1 MQSRV
6 EDILMAIING
16 TSSSELP
23 PPQSRNEALLLRVLD
38 KINEGGGG
46 SLPIH
51 ICTSD
56 EYDHTTGVPTVS
68 SPDEGTL
75 YLVPASSA
83 TTGNLFDEW
92 VYVDSAWEKVGS
104 VNVDVDVPVQDVQ
117 VNGVSVLDA
126 QGVANVPVGS
136 KSNVGVYRI
145 GQGLQAYGNEYIL
158 TDPAT
163 NADVKTGSNIYKP
176 ISPSRQHDSA
186 FYGLAKAAGSDE
198 KDSAL
203 PVGQYTDAAKSAIS
217 QMLNGS
223 VAVTGATPTIT
234 ALPGIRYVCGE
245 VATLDITLPASGIVD
260 VVFESGSTPTV
271 LTVTPPTGQTV
282 KWANGFDPTALEAD
296 TTYELAIADG
306 VIGMATMYGPES
318 VKRMQSDWNQ
328 TDSTAVDYIRNKPNV
343 TTPHNFAYDGRDLS
357 TIFADADALY
367 NAYSVEN
374 YDNIHVGDYWPVTLN
389 GTYRD
394 YGQLSVPVGT
404 TYYSDTELTTEAG
417 VIDQIY
423 TAEGVQ
429 NVNIPGCHEAYC
441 SIKIGSTTYY
451 VAWDDCLPYL
461 ERTLSNAIMKFEV
474 AAINHYWR
482 YGDTGYGNFQNGR
495 PHLVMSARDG
505 LPYTLKMR
513 KLNEV
518 WEDQHVDTF
527 TGDGTTSEFTISGT
541 VGTIG
546 YVFVAGTKKTY
557 NTHYTYANNKVT
569 FKSGQIPADG
579 AEIKIE
585 WCEGLTPW
593 SGSALY
599 RTVNDPDY
607 GILKL
612 IQQADA
618 KLYSHIYLG
627 PNSKGM
633 RYYGET
639 RTKTNTQ
646 SGTWADRGILFLPT
660 EDEIWGRL
668 LYAANSM
675 HAINQRQFA
684 LYHDGRR
691 HVSKGVGNA
700 ASRYSVW
707 TSSSSSVTAFA
718 YVANGG
724 NPHNNHASTA
734 TAAAPCFL
742 LT

>member
-1 MQSRV
+1 MAFSRNEEILQAILND
-6 EDILMAIING
+6 EDISG
-16 TSSSELP
+16 LP
-23 PPQSRNEALLLRVLD
+23 VPQSREEALLLGILD
-38 KINEGGGG
+38 KIRNGGGG
-46 SLPIH
+46 SAKELIH
-51 ICTSD
+51 ICTTD
-56 EYDHTTGVPTVS
+56 EYNQITGVPTIS

-92 VYVDSAWEKVGS
+92 AYANSAWERVGS
-104 VNVDVDVPVQDVQ
+104 VNVDAPVKDVQ
-117 VNGVSVLDA
+117 TNGVSVLGSQGIA
-126 QGVANVPVGS
+126 NIPFATSNRFGVVRLGNGVANSDG
-136 KSNVGVYRI
+136 I
-145 GQGLQAYGNEYIL
+145 
-158 TDPAT
+158 
-163 NADVKTGSNIYKP
+163 
-176 ISPSRQHDSA
+176 ISPYYARSASIKQGVINYDVIVPANQHESV
-186 FYGLAKAAGSDE
+186 FYGLAKVAGSDE
-198 KDSAL
+198 KNSTL
-203 PVGQYTDAAKSAIS
+203 SLGQYTDAAKSAIS

-223 VAVTGATPTIT
+223 VVVTGTTPTIN

-245 VATLDITLPASGIVD
+245 VATIDITLPASGVVN
-260 VVFESGSTPTV
+260 VVFTSGSTPTV
-271 LTVTPPTGQTV
+271 LAITPPTGQTV

-296 TTYELAIADG
+296 TTYELSIADG
-306 VIGMATMYGPES
+306 STGIATMYGPES
-318 VKRMQSDWNQ
+318 AKRMQSDWNQ

-394 YGQLSVPVGT
+394 YGQLSAPVGT

-417 VIDQIY
+417 VTDQIY

-441 SIKIGSTTYY
+441 SIKIDSTTYY
-451 VAWDDCLPYL
+451 VAWNDCLPYL

-482 YGDTGYGNFQNGR
+482 YGDTGSGNFQNGR

-505 LPYTLKMR
+505 LPHTLKMR

-527 TGDGTTSEFTISGT
+527 TGDGTTSEFTLSGT

-557 NTHYTYANNKVT
+557 NTHYTYSNNKIT
-569 FKSGQIPADG
+569 FKAGQIPADG

-585 WCEGLTPW
+585 WCEGFTPW

-612 IQQADA
+612 IQQAGA

-633 RYYGET
+633 RYNGET
-639 RTKTNTQ
+639 RTKTNQQ
-646 SGTWADRGILFLPT
+646 SGAWSDRGILFLPT

-668 LYAANSM
+668 LYGANST
-675 HAINQRQFA
+675 HTVIQRQFA
-684 LYHDGRR
+684 LYNDGRR
-691 HVSKGVGNA
+691 HISKGVGNA
-700 ASRYSVW
+700 ASRHHVW
-707 TSSSSSVTAFA
+707 TSSSTGVTYFA
-718 YVANGG
+718 AVSNHGTPTYAN
-724 NPHNNHASTA
+724 ASYA
-734 TAAAPCFL
+734 LAAAPCFL